1 MSFGI
6 RAESLALKRG
16 GRNIVAG
23 IGFAAGAGERIA
35 LLGANG
41 SGKTTL
47 ARALLGFADY
57 EGRLE
62 VEGREVRDDPRAARR
77 AVAAVFSDADP
88 QLLMPT
94 VHDELAFSLQAAG
107 MESGPARVGELAA
120 RFGLT
125 GLLGRH
131 PSRLSSGE
139 KRKALLA
146 LSIGR
151 RPSIL
156 VLDEP
161 TADLD
166 ARGTRGLTEALIS
179 LPQTIILATHD
190 YDLARAVCRK
200 AVVLGGG
207 RSAFYDEIE
216 SLFADHRRLEEWE
229 LV

>member
-1 MSFGI
+1 MSAGV
-6 RAESLALKRG
+6 RAEGLVLRRD
-16 GRNIVAG
+16 GRDIVSG
-23 IGFAAGAGERIA
+23 IEFAAGPGERVA

-47 ARALLGFADY
+47 ARTMLGFAEY
-57 EGRLE
+57 GGRLE
-62 VEGREVRDDPRAARR
+62 IEGREVRSDAKSARR

-94 VHDELAFSLQAAG
+94 VHDELAFSLQTAG
-107 MESGPARVGELAA
+107 EGAVPAQVRELAG
-120 RFGLT
+120 RFGLA
-125 GLLGRH
+125 GLLDRH

-166 ARGTRGLTEALIS
+166 ARGTRGLTEALAS

-200 AVVLGGG
+200 VVVLGGG
-207 RSAFYDEIE
+207 RSAFFEDIDA
-216 SLFADHRRLEEWE
+216 LFADQLLLETWE
-229 LV
+229 LT